1 MSDVNSALG
10 SPAVRY
16 LERVRPIVRADRMMH
31 VVYERTNVA
40 AMTRFLRDFG
50 LISVA
55 TTGDEVSYF
64 RGHGTP
70 AYVVAIVPS
79 NQDRFIGFGVSV
91 AEASDLE
98 ELSKVSGVGIDAAEG
113 PGGGRRV
120 RLVDPD
126 GFRLDVIHGA
136 ASVAPLPTRDALIP
150 VNTPSRQARINTGV
164 RTPVEPSPIFRLG
177 HVVLQR
183 PNVEQS
189 ATWYMHHIGLI
200 ASDIQTL
207 PDGSPG
213 LGFFRFD
220 RGDQPT
226 DHHSIAILGG
236 PKAGVV
242 HVALETFDIETVG
255 QGHQHLRGRGWTPY
269 WGIGRHYLGSQ
280 VFDYWKDPVGDE
292 WEHYADGDVFDAS
305 QPTGYH
311 VLTRGTLWAWG
322 ADLPES
328 MRPDVPLDQIDAIHA
343 AGGFG
348 EMKLE
353 RARGLILALQQQPRP
368 WMR

>member
-1 MSDVNSALG
+1 MSDV
-10 SPAVRY
+10 SPVVDDRPIRY
-16 LERVRPIVRADRMMH
+16 LKCVRPIVRADRMMH
-31 VVYERTNVA
+31 VVYERANVPE
-40 AMTRFLRDFG
+40 MSRFLRDFG

-55 TTGDEVSYF
+55 TTGSKVSYF
-64 RGHGTP
+64 RGHGTS
-70 AYVVAIVPS
+70 AYVVAVVPS
-79 NQDRFIGFGVSV
+79 DQDRFVGFAVSV
-91 AEASDLE
+91 EKAGDLE
-98 ELSKVSGVGIDAAEG
+98 QLSKVAGIGIDAAEG

-120 RLVDPD
+120 RLVDPH
-126 GFRLDVIHGA
+126 GFRVDVIHGA

-150 VNTPSRQARINTGV
+150 VNTPARHARVNTGV
-164 RTPVEPSPIFRLG
+164 RTPVEPSPIFRFG
-177 HVVLQR
+177 HVVLQQPDVSR
-183 PNVEQS
+183 S
-189 ATWYMHHIGLI
+189 AAWYMRHIGLI

-213 LGFFRFD
+213 MAFFRLD

-226 DHHSIAILGG
+226 DHHSVAILGG

-242 HVALETFDIETVG
+242 HVAFETFDIEAVG
-255 QGHQHLRGRGWTPY
+255 QGHQHLRGNGWTPY

-292 WEHYADGDVFDAS
+292 WEHYADGDVFDTS

-311 VLTRGTLWAWG
+311 VLTRGSLWTWG

-328 MRPDVPLDQIDAIHA
+328 MRPDIPVDQIEAIHA

-348 EMKLE
+348 EMELE
-353 RARGLILALQQQPRP
+353 RVRGLILALQRQPRP